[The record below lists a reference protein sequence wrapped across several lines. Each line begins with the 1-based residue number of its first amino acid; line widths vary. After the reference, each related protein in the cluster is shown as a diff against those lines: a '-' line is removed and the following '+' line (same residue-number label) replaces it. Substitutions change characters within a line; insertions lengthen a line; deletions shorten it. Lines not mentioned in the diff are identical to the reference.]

1 MSTGTQRPC
10 KPENDDPN
18 GAKAAPRTGSVA
30 HAYPE
35 HDVSPRHG
43 FRQMLGHGRKSS
55 NTSVPT
61 VNDVPG
67 EAKSQTRDSAKPKVF
82 WPRDLLTHERW
93 CQAARILTY
102 GYDSKVTKAYAN
114 SNKNNLFVH
123 AKDLLHALERE
134 KPKRRPVIF
143 VAHSLGG
150 LVVKEVNN
158 ISTSLE
164 RIPCVTEIVSF
175 RAKLFE
181 TLSIIEQLMTFLR
194 SYVGPRPL
202 KRKPSRY
209 SPIDYWHYL
218 HGNTP

>member
-1 MSTGTQRPC
+1 
-10 KPENDDPN
+10 
-18 GAKAAPRTGSVA
+18 
-30 HAYPE
+30 
-35 HDVSPRHG
+35 
-43 FRQMLGHGRKSS
+43 MLGHGRKSS

-61 VNDVPG
+61 INDVPG
-67 EAKSQTRDSAKPKVF
+67 EAKSQTRDSAKPEVF

-202 KRKPSRY
+202 KSKTFK
-209 SPIDYWHYL
+209 I
-218 HGNTP
+218 